1 MKNIFKILS
10 TIIVLVIAVSSLA
23 TVTVFAQETVAGEA
37 NTIDLKFDTSN
48 LGTSLTYMWQGM
60 LCIFVVIGV
69 IILSVYFI
77 GFVSNKIEERKK
89 LSNRLKRIEGQVR
102 GIKEMLL
109 DDKYCVDILT
119 QTSAISSALNSF
131 AREILE
137 SHIRSC
143 VAEGVRSGDDEKIE
157 ELIKTI
163 ERFIK

>member
-1 MKNIFKILS
+1 MECCCEKTKIRS
-10 TIIVLVIAVSSLA
+10 EEEKRALV
-23 TVTVFAQETVAGEA
+23 
-37 NTIDLKFDTSN
+37 
-48 LGTSLTYMWQGM
+48 
-60 LCIFVVIGV
+60 
-69 IILSVYFI
+69 
-77 GFVSNKIEERKK
+77 
-89 LSNRLKRIEGQVR
+89 NRLSRIEGQVR

>member
-1 MKNIFKILS
+1 MRSEEEKRA
-10 TIIVLVIAVSSLA
+10 LV
-23 TVTVFAQETVAGEA
+23 
-37 NTIDLKFDTSN
+37 
-48 LGTSLTYMWQGM
+48 
-60 LCIFVVIGV
+60 
-69 IILSVYFI
+69 
-77 GFVSNKIEERKK
+77 
-89 LSNRLKRIEGQVR
+89 NRLSRIEGQVR

>member
-1 MKNIFKILS
+1 
-10 TIIVLVIAVSSLA
+10 
-23 TVTVFAQETVAGEA
+23 
-37 NTIDLKFDTSN
+37 
-48 LGTSLTYMWQGM
+48 
-60 LCIFVVIGV
+60 
-69 IILSVYFI
+69 
-77 GFVSNKIEERKK
+77 
-89 LSNRLKRIEGQVR
+89 
-102 GIKEMLL
+102 MLL

>member
-1 MKNIFKILS
+1 MECCCEKTKMRS
-10 TIIVLVIAVSSLA
+10 EEEKRALV
-23 TVTVFAQETVAGEA
+23 
-37 NTIDLKFDTSN
+37 
-48 LGTSLTYMWQGM
+48 
-60 LCIFVVIGV
+60 
-69 IILSVYFI
+69 
-77 GFVSNKIEERKK
+77 
-89 LSNRLKRIEGQVR
+89 NRLSRIEGQVR

>member
-1 MKNIFKILS
+1 MECCCEKTKMRS
-10 TIIVLVIAVSSLA
+10 EEEKRALV
-23 TVTVFAQETVAGEA
+23 
-37 NTIDLKFDTSN
+37 
-48 LGTSLTYMWQGM
+48 
-60 LCIFVVIGV
+60 
-69 IILSVYFI
+69 
-77 GFVSNKIEERKK
+77 
-89 LSNRLKRIEGQVR
+89 NRLSRIEGQVR

-131 AREILE
+131 AREIVE

>member
-1 MKNIFKILS
+1 MECCCEKTKMRS
-10 TIIVLVIAVSSLA
+10 EEEKRDLV
-23 TVTVFAQETVAGEA
+23 
-37 NTIDLKFDTSN
+37 
-48 LGTSLTYMWQGM
+48 
-60 LCIFVVIGV
+60 
-69 IILSVYFI
+69 
-77 GFVSNKIEERKK
+77 
-89 LSNRLKRIEGQVR
+89 NRLSRIEGQVR

>member
-1 MKNIFKILS
+1 MECCCEKTKMRS
-10 TIIVLVIAVSSLA
+10 EEEKRALV
-23 TVTVFAQETVAGEA
+23 
-37 NTIDLKFDTSN
+37 
-48 LGTSLTYMWQGM
+48 
-60 LCIFVVIGV
+60 
-69 IILSVYFI
+69 
-77 GFVSNKIEERKK
+77 
-89 LSNRLKRIEGQVR
+89 NRLSRIEGQVR

-119 QTSAISSALNSF
+119 QTSAISSAINSF

>member
-1 MKNIFKILS
+1 MRSEEEKRA
-10 TIIVLVIAVSSLA
+10 LV
-23 TVTVFAQETVAGEA
+23 
-37 NTIDLKFDTSN
+37 
-48 LGTSLTYMWQGM
+48 
-60 LCIFVVIGV
+60 
-69 IILSVYFI
+69 
-77 GFVSNKIEERKK
+77 
-89 LSNRLKRIEGQVR
+89 NRLSRIEGQVR

-119 QTSAISSALNSF
+119 QTSAISSAINSF

>member
-1 MKNIFKILS
+1 MKGKNMECCCEKTKMRS
-10 TIIVLVIAVSSLA
+10 EEEKRDLV
-23 TVTVFAQETVAGEA
+23 
-37 NTIDLKFDTSN
+37 
-48 LGTSLTYMWQGM
+48 
-60 LCIFVVIGV
+60 
-69 IILSVYFI
+69 
-77 GFVSNKIEERKK
+77 
-89 LSNRLKRIEGQVR
+89 NRLSRIEGQVR